1 MALRQRVSN
10 RILRT
15 EIQGAHDGKALVAMS
30 DESSDPQADIA
41 ELLISAGYATP
52 ALVKARGDQQVDQ
65 AAAAAAAEPS
75 GKTSLEKSHLK
86 YVLEFVKESLV
97 ASNLGHSVP
106 VLTSCRGNVM

>member
-65 AAAAAAAEPS
+65 AAAVAEEPS